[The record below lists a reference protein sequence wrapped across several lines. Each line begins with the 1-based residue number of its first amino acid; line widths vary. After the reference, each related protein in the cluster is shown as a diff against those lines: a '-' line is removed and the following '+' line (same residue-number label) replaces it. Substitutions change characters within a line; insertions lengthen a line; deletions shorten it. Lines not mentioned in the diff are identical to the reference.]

1 MKFQSADEFGA
12 SKKRDRTFPGSASE
26 MVGRVTPCALP
37 SELLMKR
44 RAEDCPPYP
53 PQPRRLPYNWES
65 RTISA

>member
-1 MKFQSADEFGA
+1 MI
-12 SKKRDRTFPGSASE
+12 
-26 MVGRVTPCALP
+26 GRVTPCALP

-53 PQPRRLPYNWES
+53 PQPMRLPYNPES